1 MATEDSQTQLLPLK
15 TDRLS
20 PGQPPGKTQAS
31 NLRKRENAASS
42 KPVAARSAQNQPRK
56 DEQKKAFVGSW
67 VKGLLSRGGAF
78 MPPCVSAQS
87 RAVTDLQPS
96 VKGANNFDG
105 FKTKSINRRSKRMS
119 RKAKHVEEASPGSSP
134 PLSGSTAALPQAA
147 GNASSALL
155 KEQEGSRPAPLS
167 HRPPSDESAM
177 SPAGRAEAAEDEVH
191 KLRLRLLKKLKAKKK
206 KLAALMSSP
215 RCEPPVSDHSE
226 PASHCGSPN
235 DCDAVEDLLRELQ
248 YQIDLADKSGCT
260 SAPDGTSCNSQ
271 SHEEILAELLS
282 PTALSEPSE
291 SGEPELRYLEMGDN
305 STPTPAPSEF
315 SAISQNTCLKQDHD
329 YCSPEKSQCEV
340 DLHSVIDSACVR
352 ALNLGSPMK
361 TDIFDDFF
369 PTSALNSLTNDTL
382 DIPHFDDSL
391 FENC

>member
-1 MATEDSQTQLLPLK
+1 
-15 TDRLS
+15 
-20 PGQPPGKTQAS
+20 
-31 NLRKRENAASS
+31 
-42 KPVAARSAQNQPRK
+42 
-56 DEQKKAFVGSW
+56 
-67 VKGLLSRGGAF
+67 
-78 MPPCVSAQS
+78 
-87 RAVTDLQPS
+87 
-96 VKGANNFDG
+96 
-105 FKTKSINRRSKRMS
+105 
-119 RKAKHVEEASPGSSP
+119 
-134 PLSGSTAALPQAA
+134 
-147 GNASSALL
+147 
-155 KEQEGSRPAPLS
+155 
-167 HRPPSDESAM
+167 
-177 SPAGRAEAAEDEVH
+177 
-191 KLRLRLLKKLKAKKK
+191 
-206 KLAALMSSP
+206 MSSP
-215 RCEPPVSDHSE
+215 RREPPVSDHSE

-248 YQIDLADKSGCT
+248 YQIDLADNKSGCT

-315 SAISQNTCLKQDHD
+315 SAVSQNTCLNQEHN